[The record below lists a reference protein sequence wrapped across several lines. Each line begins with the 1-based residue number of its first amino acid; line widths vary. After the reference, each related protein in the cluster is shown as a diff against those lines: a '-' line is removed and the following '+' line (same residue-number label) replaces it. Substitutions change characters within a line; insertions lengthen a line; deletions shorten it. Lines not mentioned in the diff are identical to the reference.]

1 MKPMAD
7 YISEIGGFGFLETTW
22 HHLRGLDWVKMY
34 RFGSAAAWG
43 AALSERAAYYGGT
56 PQSDVMF
63 DRALRMVG
71 HDMKLTDYR
80 DTGHSSYQVPPGW
93 WIDN

>member
-7 YISEIGGFGFLETTW
+7 SIAKIGGFGFLETTW
-22 HHLRGLDWVKMY
+22 NSLHGWNWPKIY
-34 RFGSAAAWG
+34 RFASAAAWG
-43 AALSERAAYYGGT
+43 SKTPSHGRYGTT

-71 HDMKLTDYR
+71 HDMKVSDYR
-80 DTGHSSYQVPPGW
+80 DTGHVEYQIPPSW
-93 WIDN
+93 WFDN